1 MRTKPRTLLAKLM
14 AIMLFLT
21 YSYKCR

>member
-1 MRTKPRTLLAKLM
+1 MRTKRRTLLAKLM

>member
-1 MRTKPRTLLAKLM
+1 MRTKLRTLLAKLM

-21 YSYKCR
+21 YSYKC